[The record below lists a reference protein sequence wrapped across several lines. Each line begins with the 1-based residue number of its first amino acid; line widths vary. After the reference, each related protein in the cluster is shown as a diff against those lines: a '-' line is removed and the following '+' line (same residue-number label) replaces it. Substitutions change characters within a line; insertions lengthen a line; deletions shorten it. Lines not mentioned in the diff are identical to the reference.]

1 MEQQQSYEKA
11 LERLEQVID
20 ELDTGEL
27 PLEASIQLFQ
37 DGLEMIKICQAK
49 LNDAEGK
56 IRQLTDNGFVEMGE

>member
-11 LERLEQVID
+11 LERLEQVIA

>member
-11 LERLEQVID
+11 LERLEKVIA

-27 PLEASIQLFQ
+27 PLETSIQLFQ